1 MSNVSREMEAL
12 RKNQKEILE
21 VKNTIKE
28 MKNAFDGF
36 ISRCGEQRISGLE
49 DIRMETLKT
58 KKQR

>member
-28 MKNAFDGF
+28 MKNAFDGL
-36 ISRCGEQRISGLE
+36 I
-49 DIRMETLKT
+49 DKT
-58 KKQR
+58 AHS